1 MLIGRFGVKGRSL
14 CVGGAVT
21 VSARFWIMQAVV
33 CMVVQ
38 QQCFGCIDGRVQL
51 RAGIQVLSVQVH
63 TPRISPAKKRQV
75 NITWKKPLHTT
86 VTCESAERVNFHVTF
101 DLPLLTST
109 RTAVH
114 IHAL

>member
-1 MLIGRFGVKGRSL
+1 MLIGRFDVKRSSL

-63 TPRISPAKKRQV
+63 PPRISPAKKRQV
-75 NITWKKPLHTT
+75 TITWKKPFHPA
-86 VTCESAERVNFHVTF
+86 VTCESAKSLHVTF
-101 DLPLLTST
+101 DWFLEGHWYQFLY
-109 RTAVH
+109 
-114 IHAL
+114 